1 MKKLLLFLFLPLFL
15 ACNNNGQESSFEE
28 NESTLNTSDIKELDY
43 IPEDFFDHIF
53 PASPLD
59 KVKQI
64 FGIADKVTRIGDVF
78 CYYYELKNGYLLIES
93 TDAVTISV
101 ITLQSNNTEPFV
113 RFADCCPYHLDEE
126 SLLFLG
132 KSTFLDLHEEYHE
145 VEIGRDRCDNF
156 ALSSNYGARHCSYHH
171 FVFGTFLEDWSE
183 YKNSLQETGMEFE
196 TRGVAQIINP
206 GGQTIDYIILGD
218 LEIMKETH
226 YTGAGVHCD
235 FIYLR

>member
-1 MKKLLLFLFLPLFL
+1 MRRFLVLLFIPLFI
-15 ACNNNGQESSFEE
+15 ACNNNGQESLIEE
-28 NESTLNTSDIKELDY
+28 NDSVLNMNIVKELDY
-43 IPEDFFDHIF
+43 IPEDFFDLIF

-93 TDAVTISV
+93 TDNVTISV
-101 ITLQSNNTEPFV
+101 ITLQSNNSEPFV

-126 SLLFLG
+126 PLLLLG
-132 KSTFLDLHEEYHE
+132 KSTFLDLPEVYHE
-145 VEIGRDRCDNF
+145 VEIGGDRCDNF
-156 ALSSNYGARHCSYHH
+156 ALSYNYGARHCSYHH
-171 FVFGTFLEDWSE
+171 FVFGTFLEDWSD
-183 YKNSLQETGMEFE
+183 YKNSLKETETEFD

-206 GGQTIDYIILGD
+206 GGQSIDYIILGD
-218 LEIMKETH
+218 MEIMKETH